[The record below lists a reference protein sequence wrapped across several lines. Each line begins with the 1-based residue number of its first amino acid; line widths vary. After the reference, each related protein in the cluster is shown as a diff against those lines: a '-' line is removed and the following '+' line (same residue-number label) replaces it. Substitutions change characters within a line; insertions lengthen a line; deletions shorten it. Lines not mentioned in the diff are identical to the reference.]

1 MCVVCAYFVYNFLIL
16 VQGSGTYGSRARCG
30 SFDDGNCLTWY
41 FLNTIA
47 MDETFSV
54 IKPSATPYSAR
65 NRINNKKHVTKAKIQ
80 TFAIVY
86 FA

>member
-1 MCVVCAYFVYNFLIL
+1 
-16 VQGSGTYGSRARCG
+16 
-30 SFDDGNCLTWY
+30 
-41 FLNTIA
+41 